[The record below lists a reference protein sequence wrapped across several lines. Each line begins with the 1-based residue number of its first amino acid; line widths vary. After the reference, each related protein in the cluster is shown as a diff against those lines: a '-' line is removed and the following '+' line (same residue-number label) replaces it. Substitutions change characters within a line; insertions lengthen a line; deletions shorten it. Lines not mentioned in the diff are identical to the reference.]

1 LIKPSEWAL
10 DRDHLIGI
18 LEASLVTFL
27 WSSSYVLVKIGLNQL
42 SPLTLVALRYVVASV
57 ITVPLALMR
66 GGASLVK
73 DSKSLLKLVFLGLS
87 GYTVAQGLQCLGLF
101 YLPAVSVTFI
111 LSFTPVIVLVLGVVF
126 LGEYPTRLQLC
137 GMALVFLGAYLF
149 FRAPLSGFGLIGVV
163 ITLLSGVGWGAYL
176 VASRLL
182 IDRDEIDPLGLTA
195 FSMGSG
201 TAVLAVAAFAVE
213 GLSSVSLTGWG
224 IILWLG
230 VVNTALAFFLW
241 NHALR
246 RLEAFEISVLQ
257 NTMLAQI
264 AILSWIFL
272 GESLT
277 LMKLIP
283 MALVF
288 VGALIVQLRK

>member
-1 LIKPSEWAL
+1 
-10 DRDHLIGI
+10 
-18 LEASLVTFL
+18 
-27 WSSSYVLVKIGLNQL
+27 
-42 SPLTLVALRYVVASV
+42 
-57 ITVPLALMR
+57 
-66 GGASLVK
+66 
-73 DSKSLLKLVFLGLS
+73 
-87 GYTVAQGLQCLGLF
+87 
-101 YLPAVSVTFI
+101 
-111 LSFTPVIVLVLGVVF
+111 VIVLVLGVVF
-126 LGEYPTRLQLC
+126 LGEYPTRLQLG

-149 FRAPLSGFGLIGVV
+149 FRASLSGYDLIGVV

-182 IDRDEIDPLGLTA
+182 FIRDEIDPLGLTA

-201 TAVLAVAAFAVE
+201 TAVLAAAAFAVE

-241 NHALR
+241 NHALQ

-257 NTMLAQI
+257 NTMLVQI

-272 GESLT
+272 GERLT
-277 LMKLIP
+277 LIKLVP